1 MMQRAEIGQSSDD
14 RSIGELFG
22 QLAGDTG
29 TLIRHE
35 IRLALAETR
44 QNVKAA
50 ISASVWLAFG
60 LILCVISL
68 LAAFAGVILILAL
81 WMPGWL
87 AALVTAAALAATGL
101 AIGNYGWSTLKRAEI
116 APEDSIA
123 SIKEDAEWLKEQIK
137 N

>member
-1 MMQRAEIGQSSDD
+1 MMQRAEIRQSSDD

-22 QLAGDTG
+22 QLASDTG
-29 TLIRHE
+29 TLIRQE

-44 QNVKAA
+44 QNVRSVA
-50 ISASVWLAFG
+50 SASVWLAFG
-60 LILCVISL
+60 FILCVISL
-68 LAAFAGVILILAL
+68 LAAFAGVILLLAL

-87 AALVTAAALAATGL
+87 AALVTAAALATGGL
-101 AIGNYGWSTLKRAEI
+101 AIANYGWSTLKRAEI